1 MAPRKTKAGRSSTT
15 GKSSK
20 PQAGPGKASAAKTS
34 AAKPGVGRALPLALP
49 ECFDCRFNAAGHP
62 CVGADGQLDYAHIA
76 AAYLANYRRTRAE
89 RDAEA
94 ASEGRWNEDGMPLP
108 NPDAW
113 SFDCAY
119 EIAQSHPE
127 HLLRFLVAG
136 MDACKTSAE
145 VAYFAAGPVE
155 DALDKHGAA
164 LIDRLELM
172 AQRSAKVR
180 YFLSGVW
187 GARRIEPAV
196 WSRIEAVI
204 ARSVRMDDDPRT
216 PAHDKGGRIASE
228 TDVAKLLEERVVATV
243 GAIAG
248 LALGGSA

>member
-1 MAPRKTKAGRSSTT
+1 MAPRKTKAGRSNT
-15 GKSSK
+15 GKPSK
-20 PQAGPGKASAAKTS
+20 PQAGTS
-34 AAKPGVGRALPLALP
+34 PVAGTTAKPGTGRALPLALP

-89 RDAEA
+89 RETAG
-94 ASEGRWNEDGMPLP
+94 EGHWDEDGMPVP

-136 MDACKTSAE
+136 MDACTTSAE

-155 DALDKHGAA
+155 DALDKHGAV

-187 GARRIEPAV
+187 GARRVEPAV

-216 PAHDKGGRIASE
+216 PAHGKGGRIATE
-228 TDVAKLLEERVVATV
+228 NDVAKLLEEKVVATV

-248 LALGGSA
+248 FARGGSA